1 MLCGDAASQVNP
13 LTGGGITSGI
23 TGGKLAGQTAAEA
36 IAAGDCSKE
45 FLKKYADLVDE
56 AMGHDM
62 DKYTKAC
69 DYLWSLNDDDLNSI
83 AKAFQDIEFETLG
96 TTELVKAL
104 IKVQPSAA
112 LKLRKLFL

>member
-1 MLCGDAASQVNP
+1 MTTYGL
-13 LTGGGITSGI
+13 
-23 TGGKLAGQTAAEA
+23 
-36 IAAGDCSKE
+36 
-45 FLKKYADLVDE
+45 
-56 AMGHDM
+56 
-62 DKYTKAC
+62 